1 MKKITIPTISFDA
14 LITLK
19 VSGFYYKKLTLLLLA
34 LGEQKTQ
41 DDFKRALATVKE
53 NDIPKDPYDLTV
65 NVIMQM
71 IYEIEHEAK
80 LQNLIKDEE
89 IEVDDD
95 TTK

>member
-1 MKKITIPTISFDA
+1 MKKIIPTIPLDT

-19 VSGFYYKKLTLLLLA
+19 VSGFYYKKLSILLLA

-41 DDFKRALATVKE
+41 EDFKRALATVKE

-71 IYEIEHEAK
+71 IYEIEFSAK
-80 LQNLIKDEE
+80 EQGLIKEEE
-89 IEVDDD
+89 IDLGE
-95 TTK
+95 